1 MDGSHPYV
9 LKECSREMAVPLHYI
24 YKKSLEEEWKQAK
37 VVPIYKK
44 GSKIK
49 ASNYRPISL
58 TSMPC
63 KVMESLIRDTILSHL
78 TDKDLLSTE
87 QHGFVPRR
95 SCMSNLL
102 VTLEDITMNLDNG
115 SGVDVIYLDYS

>member
-63 KVMESLIRDTILSHL
+63 KVMESLIRD
-78 TDKDLLSTE
+78 
-87 QHGFVPRR
+87 
-95 SCMSNLL
+95 NALL
-102 VTLEDITMNLDNG
+102 VTSQTRTYYQQNNMALSQEDPACPTF
-115 SGVDVIYLDYS
+115 